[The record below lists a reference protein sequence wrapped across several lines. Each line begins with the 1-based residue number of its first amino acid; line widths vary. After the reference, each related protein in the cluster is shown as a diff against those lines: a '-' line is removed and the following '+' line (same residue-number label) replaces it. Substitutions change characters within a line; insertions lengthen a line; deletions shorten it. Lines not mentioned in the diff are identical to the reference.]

1 MSVLDIT
8 NLTFGYTDVKLL
20 NKASLRVI
28 EGDHMGL
35 VGLNGCGKSTLMNII
50 AHRLSPDSGD
60 VIWDKNKTFSYL
72 DQMLVV
78 SDNITITEYLYSVY
92 NELFKK
98 EAEMNKLYESMAYAD
113 ENDYDKILK
122 KADNINQYL
131 EDKNFYRIKSN
142 VGNIINGLGID
153 IGDEIEDERPLKELS
168 SGQRAKVFLGKMLL
182 EEKDVLL
189 LDEPT
194 NFLDVGHIDWLGKY
208 LKNYKKEFIV
218 ISHDIDFLNDVCN
231 VIVDLDGKK
240 LTRYKGN
247 YDAFINQKDA
257 NRELYMKLYNKQ
269 QKVIKHLEDYI
280 AKNLVRASTTK
291 QAQSRRK
298 QLEKM
303 DIMEKLSSEREV
315 HFNFPFTHSFNMQAL
330 EVKHLSIGYDKVI
343 LKDINMKLEFGKKYV
358 ITGANGVGKTTFLK
372 TVLGVIPAKG
382 GKVNL
387 TPYND
392 ITYFSQEEKVD
403 DITPME
409 YIREKYPKMDN
420 TSIRTLLGTYGVSGE
435 LPISSMK
442 SLSGG
447 ENCKVRL
454 ARLSLEASNFLIL
467 DEPTNHLD
475 KLAKKALMDAI
486 NNYDGTVVMVSHE
499 KEFYKKLGMIEIA
512 FVSNV

>member
-1 MSVLDIT
+1 
-8 NLTFGYTDVKLL
+8 
-20 NKASLRVI
+20 
-28 EGDHMGL
+28 
-35 VGLNGCGKSTLMNII
+35 
-50 AHRLSPDSGD
+50 
-60 VIWDKNKTFSYL
+60 
-72 DQMLVV
+72 
-78 SDNITITEYLYSVY
+78 
-92 NELFKK
+92 
-98 EAEMNKLYESMAYAD
+98 
-113 ENDYDKILK
+113 
-122 KADNINQYL
+122 
-131 EDKNFYRIKSN
+131 
-142 VGNIINGLGID
+142 
-153 IGDEIEDERPLKELS
+153 
-168 SGQRAKVFLGKMLL
+168 
-182 EEKDVLL
+182 
-189 LDEPT
+189 
-194 NFLDVGHIDWLGKY
+194 
-208 LKNYKKEFIV
+208 
-218 ISHDIDFLNDVCN
+218 
-231 VIVDLDGKK
+231 
-240 LTRYKGN
+240 
-247 YDAFINQKDA
+247 
-257 NRELYMKLYNKQ
+257 MKLYNKQ

-303 DIMEKLSSEREV
+303 DIMEKLSTEREV

-330 EVKHLSIGYDKVI
+330 EVRHLSIGYDKVI

-372 TVLGVIPAKG
+372 TILGIIPAKAG
-382 GKVNL
+382 IVKM

-409 YIREKYPKMDN
+409 YIRIKYPKMDN

-475 KLAKKALMDAI
+475 KLAKKALMEAI
-486 NNYDGTVVMVSHE
+486 KNYDGTVVMVSHE
-499 KEFYKKLGMIEIA
+499 KEFYKKLEMIEIA